1 MDLDLEVRDCG
12 LDLRIEDSD
21 LAVSGS
27 GLDTC
32 SSCYDV
38 YQKIDG
44 NESDIVDPLGA
55 GLAAADTSLR
65 HLTSSPP
72 TNDSFQ
78 FALEHATETQ
88 SHTSDGGTHW

>member
-1 MDLDLEVRDCG
+1 LDIGIRIVDS
-12 LDLRIEDSD
+12 DLRIADSD
-21 LAVSGS
+21 LHLAVSR
-27 GLDTC
+27 LERVCLCCT
-32 SSCYDV
+32 V
-38 YQKIDG
+38 PQKNDG
-44 NESDIVDPLGA
+44 NESDIVDPLCT